1 MCSLTK
7 LKSNKIDISPIGF
20 FFDVIATNLFK
31 IPIMPTPMR
40 IDKVSNG
47 DPTLFILPDFKKLDE
62 LGEKLDLFIDFES
75 FFKVGIE
82 NLINF
87 AKVKYSETNYRTL
100 KNEII
105 RKWFNQS
112 QIIKADIPDL
122 SEAFTFII
130 SEFLMI
136 FSNIEKESFT
146 PDSESYR
153 LQFIQYCERV
163 ITYFREKIEQNNFQ
177 INVKGEKKIV
187 QLYLEKKNQYLPRI
201 ISIDIFNIRNNRTKK
216 MAFVPYLIYDDLIDC
231 FTYNKSTLIEEQ
243 KKANLINL
251 HVLNTIIKKRSNILK
266 YNDKFVF
273 NDLKLNDY

>member
-1 MCSLTK
+1 MCAIAK
-7 LKSNKIDISPIGF
+7 LKSNKRDISPIGF
-20 FFDVIATNLFK
+20 YFDLFATDLFR
-31 IPIMPTPMR
+31 IPVMPIPMR

-47 DPTLFILPDFKKLDE
+47 DPTLIILPDFKKLGE
-62 LGEKLDLFIDFES
+62 LFEKLDLYIDFES

-87 AKVKYSETNYRTL
+87 AKKKYNEANYRKL

-130 SEFLMI
+130 SEFLMLY
-136 FSNIEKESFT
+136 SNIEKKSLT

-153 LQFIQYCERV
+153 LKLIQYCERV
-163 ITYFREKIEQNNFQ
+163 IIYFREKIEQNDFQ
-177 INVKGEKKIV
+177 INVKGEKKKV
-187 QLYLEKKNQYLPRI
+187 QLYHEKKNKYLPQI
-201 ISIDIFNIRNNRTKK
+201 ISIDIFNIRNNRKKK
-216 MAFVPYLIYDDLIDC
+216 MAFVPYLIYDDLLDC
-231 FTYNKSTLIEEQ
+231 FTYNKGTLTEEQ
-243 KKANLINL
+243 KKANYINL
-251 HVLNTIIKKRSNILK
+251 RDFNTIIKKRSNIFK
-266 YNDKFVF
+266 FDNKFVF